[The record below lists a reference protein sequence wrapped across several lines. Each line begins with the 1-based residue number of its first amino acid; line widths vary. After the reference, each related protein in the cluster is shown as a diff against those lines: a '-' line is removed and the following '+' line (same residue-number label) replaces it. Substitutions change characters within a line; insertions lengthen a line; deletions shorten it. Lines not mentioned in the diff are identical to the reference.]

1 MGPHTESQTHHFK
14 DAQPSLPWPH
24 IPDSIY
30 NPHYWGYD
38 HTHTG
43 ETRGLEGGQDL
54 KLNPGSPAP
63 PQNERENTSYDVAT
77 LQDEEGE
84 LSEFPGET
92 PPAFPLHPPAPTMSG
107 APGVTA
113 LTHRHGES

>member
-14 DAQPSLPWPH
+14 DAQPSLPWSH

-30 NPHYWGYD
+30 NRRYWGYD
-38 HTHTG
+38 HTHGGYTG
-43 ETRGLEGGQDL
+43 AGGRAGPQAE
-54 KLNPGSPAP
+54 PWFP
-63 PQNERENTSYDVAT
+63 PRQNERENTSYDVAT

-84 LSEFPGET
+84 LPDFPGET
-92 PPAFPLHPPAPTMSG
+92 APAFPLPPPQPLTMSG